1 MAGALGG
8 EGRMTDHIRLE
19 HVTLDFPGKHQ
30 RLTVLEDVSLSL
42 TQGEFVVLLGPSGC
56 GKSTILNAIAGFT
69 GARQGRILCAGQPVS
84 GPHPSRGMVF
94 QQPNLFPWLSV
105 LDNVTFGPRMAGK
118 KRAAANSEANA
129 WLRRV
134 GLEGFEHHAPWQL
147 SGGMKQRVALARAW
161 LPDPDV
167 LLMDEPFGALD
178 AQTRMMMQEL
188 LRAAWRQTGTTILFV
203 THDVEEA
210 LFLAD
215 RILVMSARPGTIV
228 DEVVLPFGPERDIET
243 LAQAAGYSDIKQHV
257 LHRVRAEAR
266 RASQA
271 GGKAGDK

>member
-1 MAGALGG
+1 
-8 EGRMTDHIRLE
+8 MTGYIDVER
-19 HVTLDFPGKHQ
+19 VTLRFTEKQ
-30 RLTVLEDVSLSL
+30 RQLIVLEDVSLSL
-42 TQGEFVVLLGPSGC
+42 ERGEFVVLLGPSGC
-56 GKSTILNAIAGFT
+56 GKSTILNMIAGFS
-69 GARQGRILCAGQPVS
+69 RPQRGRVLCEGQTFS
-84 GPHPSRGMVF
+84 GPHPSRGMIF

-105 LDNVTFGPRMAGK
+105 LDNVAFGLRMQGQSKAEAK
-118 KRAAANSEANA
+118 KRALT

-134 GLEGFEHHAPWQL
+134 GLEGFEDHAPWQL
-147 SGGMKQRVALARAW
+147 SGGMKQRAALARAW
-161 LPDPDV
+161 LPDPAV

-215 RILVMSARPGTIV
+215 RILIMSARPGTIV
-228 DEVVLPFGPERDIET
+228 EEVRPPFGADRDIET
-243 LAQAAGYSDIKQHV
+243 LAQAPGYSEIKGRV

-266 RASQA
+266 RHPLSTE
-271 GGKAGDK
+271 